1 MKIFFRNIGRVE
13 EIRCIVELEPSY
25 PALDG
30 VVFLVQQLDLARQ
43 ATLIGA
49 VTCGVLPKIAHRA
62 RITALGACEE
72 IGSRWDDGTSCD
84 WLALKQGPLRNT
96 ARDMMDR
103 WWNRRRS
110 KPSKLLVGKRLA

>member
-1 MKIFFRNIGRVE
+1 MKIFFGNIGRVE

-72 IGSRWDDGTSCD
+72 ISSRWDDGTSSD
-84 WLALKQGPLRNT
+84 GFALKQGPLRNT

-103 WWNRRRS
+103 WWNS
-110 KPSKLLVGKRLA
+110 CLAKSADLLVG